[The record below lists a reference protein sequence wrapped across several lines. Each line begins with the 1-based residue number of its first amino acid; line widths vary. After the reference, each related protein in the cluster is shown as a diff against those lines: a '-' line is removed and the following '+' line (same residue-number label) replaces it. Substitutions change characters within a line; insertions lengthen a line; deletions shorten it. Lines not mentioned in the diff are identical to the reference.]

1 MYNIVI
7 VADDGYIVH
16 AAVMLTSLFETN
28 KDKCFSVYLFT
39 NGVSDKSVSRLE
51 CLCKAYKSIITI
63 INPEEQLASSL
74 SISLKELPVG
84 QWTTMMY
91 YKLFIPTVLPKSE
104 ERCLFLDVDMI
115 INSDIEELYNWDLHD
130 SVIAAVEDMP
140 DCVKI
145 KERIGLPQEAF
156 YINSGVMVCDL
167 NRWRQMETV
176 RPIFDFVKHVSDKII
191 NEQDVIALYFKGKLS
206 LLPIKWNMVT
216 FYFLRVPKI
225 FDKYLPQLREAL
237 YNPNIIHF
245 AAPIKPWYRD
255 SQHPYANLYKKY
267 LLFYCEALHFTSKE
281 KVNLLRLPYGEKLS
295 IRKRINKTIRN
306 LLNKYNIFMDEGYT
320 PHL

>member
-7 VADDGYIVH
+7 VSDEGYVQH

-28 KDKCFSVYLFT
+28 KDKQFSVYLLT
-39 NGVSDKSVSRLE
+39 NGVSETSVSRLN
-51 CLCKAYKSIITI
+51 CLCRAYNSFISI

-104 ERCLFLDVDMI
+104 DRCLFLDVDMI
-115 INSDIEELYNWDLHD
+115 INSDIEELYNWDLQD
-130 SVIAAVEDMP
+130 NVIAAAEDMP
-140 DCVKI
+140 DCIKI
-145 KERIGLPQEAF
+145 KERIGLPQEAL

-167 NRWRQMETV
+167 CRWRQMELE
-176 RPIFDFVKHVSDKII
+176 RPIFEFVKRVSDRIV
-191 NEQDVIALYFKGKLS
+191 NEQDVIALYFKDKLT

-225 FDKYLPQLREAL
+225 FDKYLPELHEAQH
-237 YNPNIIHF
+237 NPGIIHF

-255 SQHPYANLYKKY
+255 CTHPYGKLYRKHY
-267 LLFYCEALHFTSKE
+267 LHYSETIKISSSSLWNF
-281 KVNLLRLPYGEKLS
+281 PYGEKLS
-295 IRKRINKTIRN
+295 NRQRINKHIKA
-306 LLNKYNIFMDEGYT
+306 LLKIIGLFRYSYDQVLMR
-320 PHL
+320 